1 MPGRLVRSQTAHRVA
16 QLLGSRKGR
25 EHLAAFGWKPG
36 MPVIMTQPSEKLDD
50 VMGLVSVH
58 QGPVLVAM
66 TEPSTEDL
74 RFLHI
79 SEPSPALM
87 VVEPCRQD
95 HAINNLF
102 EQAERAGMS
111 MFRVKYWKY
120 SAVAHA
126 IPVFDYEAHSFPQP
140 EQAKISGES

>member
-1 MPGRLVRSQTAHRVA
+1 MPGRLVRSQTAQRVA

-58 QGPVLVAM
+58 QGAVLVAM
-66 TEPSTEDL
+66 TEPCTDEL

-79 SEPSPALM
+79 SEPSPALK
-87 VVEPCRQD
+87 VVESCPPER
-95 HAINNLF
+95 AIISLF

-126 IPVFDYEAHSFPQP
+126 IPVFDHEARPLPQP
-140 EQAKISGES
+140 EQA